1 MCLILRA
8 LKATDSL
15 VVVRPCGHL
24 RIVRERCVAAAGIF
38 GSASKASKNA
48 AGEFIEPLKD
58 SKSVALCPEHQLAGG
73 ADARVSS
80 SAGRVLLHPC

>member
-58 SKSVALCPEHQLAGG
+58 SKSVLSISLQEEQMQECRRQQG
-73 ADARVSS
+73 VSS
-80 SAGRVLLHPC
+80 YIPVDQ